1 MTTTTH
7 RDARFPNRIPRI
19 TAAQMNSNMI
29 TLGIRAAQL
38 VFGII
43 LLGLTGYVA
52 HWYNVDTLT
61 SSPSQINLLLF
72 SSLLTILSVF
82 YLELA
87 ARFVPKISHPL
98 AALGLIGLNAILH
111 FAGFIALAVFM
122 SRLLFCRGSVCGSAR
137 ASIAFGAIEFL
148 LWTASA
154 VFAGK
159 EVVQG
164 GGFLPKRG
172 AKSQSPLRY
181 PSEMKESAPP
191 A

>member
-1 MTTTTH
+1 M
-7 RDARFPNRIPRI
+7 A
-19 TAAQMNSNMI
+19 SNMI

-43 LLGLTGYVA
+43 LLGLTAYVA

-72 SSLLTILSVF
+72 ASLFTIVSVL

-87 ARFVPKISHPL
+87 PRFVPKISHPL
-98 AALGLIGLNAILH
+98 VALGLTASNAIFH

-122 SRLLFCRGSVCGSAR
+122 SKLLFCRGSVCGSAQ

-148 LWTASA
+148 LWTTSA
-154 VFAGK
+154 VFTGK

-164 GGFLPKRG
+164 V
-172 AKSQSPLRY
+172 KSSDVGKPY
-181 PSEMKESAPP
+181 PNEI
-191 A
+191 

>member
-1 MTTTTH
+1 M
-7 RDARFPNRIPRI
+7 A
-19 TAAQMNSNMI
+19 SNMI
-29 TLGIRAAQL
+29 NLGIRAAQL

-72 SSLLTILSVF
+72 ASLYTIVSVL

-87 ARFVPKISHPL
+87 QRFVPKISHPL
-98 AALGLIGLNAILH
+98 AALGLTATNAIFH

-122 SRLLFCRGSVCGSAR
+122 SKLLFCRGNVCGSAR
-137 ASIAFGAIEFL
+137 ASIAFGAMEFI

-154 VFAGK
+154 IFAGK

-164 GGFLPKRG
+164 GFLPKRG
-172 AKSQSPLRY
+172 SKAQGPLN
-181 PSEMKESAPP
+181 PSEMKETP
-191 A
+191 AA